1 MVILLYDKLYYY
13 LFNSWNLT
21 FVSDQTSRMPSIEQC
36 DAASGSVAAL
46 PSTLEI
52 FDKFKP
58 IIDNGKDSDSEESF
72 HLLLEDDDV
81 ESMLIFDIDT

>member
-1 MVILLYDKLYYY
+1 
-13 LFNSWNLT
+13 
-21 FVSDQTSRMPSIEQC
+21 MPSIEQC
-36 DAASGSVAAL
+36 DVASGSVAAL

-81 ESMLIFDIDT
+81 ESMLIFDIDTKYFFCISFFFQKYIQVILKTIHFT